1 MAVDA
6 KRIISLFL
14 QNVERGRSV
23 AWQPAADIY
32 KLPTG
37 WLVKME
43 MAGVHPEDVQLIL
56 RGHTLVVTG
65 RRRDSC
71 LEAACRQL
79 KMEIEYGRFEREIDL
94 PSDWQRA
101 TLETSFENG
110 MMMIRILRE
119 VGV

>member
-1 MAVDA
+1 MAA
-6 KRIISLFL
+6 EAHRIISLFL
-14 QNVERGRSV
+14 QNVERSR
-23 AWQPAADIY
+23 AITWQPAADIY

-37 WLVKME
+37 WLVKLE
-43 MAGVHPEDVQLIL
+43 LAGVQPEDVQLIL

-65 RRRDSC
+65 RRRDAS

-79 KMEIEYGRFEREIDL
+79 RMEIEYGRFEREIDL

-101 TLETSFENG
+101 TLETSFDHG
-110 MMMIRILRE
+110 MMLIRILRE